1 MKAPPRSV
9 RAKYDQQN
17 EQAAR
22 IILQNVAKHGGE
34 DSGMVVWARLCLAR
48 IERERQE
55 RIGPLFG
62 AASSAS
68 CALGGG

>member
-1 MKAPPRSV
+1 MPRQNIADHY
-9 RAKYDQQN
+9 REQN
-17 EQAAR
+17 EQAAK
-22 IILQNVAKHGGE
+22 IILQDVEKHGGE
-34 DSGMVVWARLCLAR
+34 GSGSVVWARLCLAR